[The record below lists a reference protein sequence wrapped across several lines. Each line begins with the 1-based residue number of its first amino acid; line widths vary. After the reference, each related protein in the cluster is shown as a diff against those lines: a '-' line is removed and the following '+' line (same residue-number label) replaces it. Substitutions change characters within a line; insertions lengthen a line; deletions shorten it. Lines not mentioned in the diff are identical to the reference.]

1 MKPARWFLPEQPD
14 VVRLLRAQLAIT
26 IEGLDAYVE
35 WAGGDEPAAQL
46 VTDAEERGDAAK
58 RSLLDE
64 LRAAFVLPLEP
75 EDVFALSRSI
85 DRILDLTCDLVAEA
99 EVMDCRPD
107 EGLAEMAQILA
118 EGARRL
124 DEAVA
129 TLATGAGRRPSGPRP
144 RSRPSTSSSPPTTGG
159 WRRCSRSR
167 TEASASPCASYT
179 AAPLRSGTSSSTS
192 PSASCTPSSSRAEPA

>member
-35 WAGGDEPAAQL
+35 WTAGDEPAAQR

-58 RSLLDE
+58 RTLLDE

-85 DRILDLTCDLVAEA
+85 DWILDLTCDLVAEA

-107 EGLAEMAQILA
+107 DGLAEMARILA

-129 TLATGAGRRPSGPRP
+129 TLGDGGEAT
-144 RSRPSTSSSPPTTGG
+144 
-159 WRRCSRSR
+159 
-167 TEASASPCASYT
+167 TE
-179 AAPLRSGTSSSTS
+179 
-192 PSASCTPSSSRAEPA
+192 RAEAAIEAQHELESAYYRRMAALLEVEDRGQRIALRELYRRSSQIGNVVVDVAERLMYAVIKQS